1 MLVIISFANT
11 SLTKGFSRLQVQA
24 HEFKVFDDIVLYS
37 ERDLDKSFRNTFQK
51 LLRPYSKGYGYWC
64 WKPQV
69 IYQTLCKMKEGD
81 ILLYMDLGSH
91 LNVSGKDRFM
101 DYIDHV
107 SKSETGIL
115 AFRSPVHIERKLT
128 KMDVFRY
135 FQVEEDKF
143 YTDTTQIEATHIFIR
158 KCRTSI
164 DFINEW
170 LHVLYDNSGL
180 FTDSIS
186 QFPEFV
192 EFEEHRHDQSVFSI
206 LAKKYCIETLSTN
219 ETYSEDWNTMDSYPL
234 LAKRD
239 KVLNH
244 WWQKKYYGKIAK
256 LYKLLWLFKSP
267 LVIMKSFNLNE
278 TNLLIK

>member
-1 MLVIISFANT
+1 MIIFSSFAST
-11 SLTKGFSRLQVQA
+11 PFKKTFSRLLIQVQ
-24 HEFKVFDDIVLYS
+24 EYKVFDEIILCS
-37 ERDLDKSFRNTFQK
+37 EKNLDKAFRQKFKK
-51 LLRPYSKGYGYWC
+51 LLRPYSKGYGYWS

-69 IYQTLCKMKEGD
+69 IYQELCQMNEGD
-81 ILLYMDLGSH
+81 ILLYMDAGSH
-91 LNVSGKDRFM
+91 LNLSGKDRFM
-101 DYIDHV
+101 DYLDCV
-107 SKSETGIL
+107 GKSETGIL

-128 KMDVFRY
+128 KIDVFRY
-135 FQVEEDKF
+135 FQVEDDKY
-143 YTDTTQIEATHIFIR
+143 YTNTTQIEATHIFIR
-158 KCRTSI
+158 KCRTSV

-186 QFPEFV
+186 QCPEFP

-206 LAKKYCIETLSTN
+206 LAKKYCIKTLSTD
-219 ETYSEDWNTMDSYPL
+219 ETYSENWNTMHNYPL

-256 LYKLLWLFKSP
+256 FYKLLWLF
-267 LVIMKSFNLNE
+267 
-278 TNLLIK
+278 